1 MRGFNSRP
9 ITLVIILCSR
19 VCVCV
24 SENGQ
29 YTVIPYTHMSWET
42 LAKACE
48 AIVTPAHWVGLA
60 AMAAAFVNAPL
71 PSGPACWHDYDK
83 GVYPPRHPVCGDGDS
98 YSEGVPDSKV
108 AFPIGWGVVH
118 HPLLELF
125 IEHPTCRVRMH
136 SAPVSQGGVRPA
148 DFDSGSGLGMQ
159 QSSCDYLIRQP
170 CLAFFLTA
178 RSWRSWRRNRWRG
191 RMRTLQHALTAS
203 YVFWLIT
210 YIYIYI
216 IFVSP

>member
-1 MRGFNSRP
+1 MRPFLLGLRVDM
-9 ITLVIILCSR
+9 ITTKA
-19 VCVCV
+19 
-24 SENGQ
+24 
-29 YTVIPYTHMSWET
+29 YTLP
-42 LAKACE
+42 
-48 AIVTPAHWVGLA
+48 VT
-60 AMAAAFVNAPL
+60 
-71 PSGPACWHDYDK
+71 
-83 GVYPPRHPVCGDGDS
+83 PVCGDGDS

-159 QSSCDYLIRQP
+159 QSSCDYLIRQS
-170 CLAFFLTA
+170 CLAFFYSTELTELKKKQVKRKNENFTTCA
-178 RSWRSWRRNRWRG
+178 DRKLCFLVYNI
-191 RMRTLQHALTAS
+191 
-203 YVFWLIT
+203 YT
-210 YIYIYI
+210 YIHI